1 MLSQHQI
8 YFSGAQSGAI
18 LPPKGHWAVSGA
30 NLVVTNG
37 DGYVCYGHPVGTVQ
51 GWYWTSY
58 KGQEAPQTWNY
69 SAKTSVELW
78 MRNPSISMPPSPT
91 PQRTSCELQ
100 RGKRAHCPLRPHS
113 RVCKHVL
120 TCSVGF
126 LWQVRPPWLAAHNCS
141 SYHLW
146 SRRSLRQD
154 RKMLNESS
162 FTHWFIILFA

>member
-1 MLSQHQI
+1 MRPDSIHLLSSSFSLSCMSSFSSSLISLNIFFLMLSQHQI

-18 LPPKGHWAVSGA
+18 LPPRGHWAVLGA

-37 DGYVCYGHPVGTVQ
+37 DGYVCYGHPVGTGQ

-78 MRNPSISMPPSPT
+78 MRNTSISMPPSPT

-100 RGKRAHCPLRPHS
+100 RGKRAQCPLRPHS
-113 RVCKHVL
+113 RVSKHVL
-120 TCSVGF
+120 TCSIRF
-126 LWQVRPPWLAAHNCS
+126 L
-141 SYHLW
+141 
-146 SRRSLRQD
+146 
-154 RKMLNESS
+154 
-162 FTHWFIILFA
+162 